1 MKRTDL
7 FVMLFF
13 SLTITACAGSP
24 DPAAPAETT
33 PAAVEK
39 TSAAAN
45 TENNTMPSTETAP
58 ASDGIIRAT
67 GIIQFQDLEG
77 GFWGIVADDGR
88 KFDALNLEPNF
99 KKEGLRVRFE
109 AKPETD
115 RMSTRMWGTM
125 VTLTHI
131 EVLK

>member
-13 SLTITACAGSP
+13 FLTIAACAGSP
-24 DPAAPAETT
+24 DSAAPETT
-33 PAAVEK
+33 PATAI
-39 TSAAAN
+39 
-45 TENNTMPSTETAP
+45 TENNTMPTTETAS

-88 KFDALNLEPNF
+88 KFDAMNLEPSF

-109 AKPETD
+109 AKPETEM
-115 RMSTRMWGTM
+115 MSTRMWGTM
-125 VTLTHI
+125 ITLTHI
-131 EVLK
+131 EVVK